1 MKNNNIKEIQLESL
15 KAICIENNINFDSI
29 KKMLE
34 AEKIKKLQTK
44 NHNVSSTITYEIEKN
59 TI

>member
-1 MKNNNIKEIQLESL
+1 MKKNNIKELQLESL
-15 KAICIENNINFDSI
+15 KKICTENNINFDSI

-34 AEKIKKLQTK
+34 AEKIKKLQSK

>member
-1 MKNNNIKEIQLESL
+1 MKNNNIKETQLESL
-15 KAICIENNINFDSI
+15 KVICSENNINFDSI

-34 AEKIKKLQTK
+34 AEKIKKLQSK

>member
-1 MKNNNIKEIQLESL
+1 MSTNNIKETQLESL
-15 KAICIENNINFDSI
+15 RLICVDNNINFDSI

-34 AEKIKKLQTK
+34 AEKIKKLQSK

-59 TI
+59 TL